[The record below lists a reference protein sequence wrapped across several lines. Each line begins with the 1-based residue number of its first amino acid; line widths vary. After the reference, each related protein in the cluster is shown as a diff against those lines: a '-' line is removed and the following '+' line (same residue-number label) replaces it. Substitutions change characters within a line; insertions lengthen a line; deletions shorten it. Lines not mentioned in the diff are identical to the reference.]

1 MIYKDM
7 IDSRVARV
15 LPGIL
20 KSCRIRCGD
29 SRMKYV
35 IVRYEELEDEEAF
48 LLENQTAYVPLF
60 SERSVLLF
68 QDAYGNRYL
77 DVKHWKVSV
86 MDVRS
91 CWPSAMRCIRTIPC
105 SSFPNAGTS
114 WNRGVET
121 ERRQRCWKRS

>member
-48 LLENQTAYVPLF
+48 LLENQSAYVPLF
-60 SERSVLLF
+60 STAAS
-68 QDAYGNRYL
+68 
-77 DVKHWKVSV
+77 
-86 MDVRS
+86 S
-91 CWPSAMRCIRTIPC
+91 CFRTHTATGIW
-105 SSFPNAGTS
+105 T
-114 WNRGVET
+114 
-121 ERRQRCWKRS
+121 